1 MVRRAKPQRRRPHP
15 AFSLLGGRF
24 APPQTPRIVE
34 AAVRSRVRSAS
45 SQYHR
50 PVQRVVDFLA
60 RVVGT
65 AFGSG
70 YSPVAPGTAG
80 SAIGLLLFW
89 PLAALPWPWQAAAS
103 AVLFLVGSL
112 AAGRV
117 ARRVGLKDP
126 GIVVV
131 DEVVGQWVTLTALPF
146 TPATA
151 VVGFLLFRAM
161 DVVKPW
167 PARDLER
174 VPGGWGI
181 MADDVAA
188 GVYAQLLLRV
198 GLLVWPVG

>member
-1 MVRRAKPQRRRPHP
+1 MRK
-15 AFSLLGGRF
+15 
-24 APPQTPRIVE
+24 
-34 AAVRSRVRSAS
+34 
-45 SQYHR
+45 
-50 PVQRVVDFLA
+50 VVDLA
-60 RVVGT
+60 ASAVAT

-80 SAIGLLLFW
+80 SAVGLLTFW
-89 PLAALPWPWQAAAS
+89 PMAGLPWSWQLGAS
-103 AVLFLVGSL
+103 AVLFLVGAL

-131 DEVVGQWVTLTALPF
+131 DEVVGQWVTFTGLAF

-151 VVGFLLFRAM
+151 VLGFLLFRAA

-167 PARDLER
+167 PARDLEH

-188 GVYAQLLLRV
+188 GVYAHLLLRV